1 MEPFIQH
8 LIDEDDNRQA
18 NYRLYRDYYDGQQ
31 GVILTRRQRE
41 YLHVPVDKS
50 IAANYMHIVVISLA
64 TRLTVTGFEAVGDK
78 KLTKEFSDMQ
88 SRIGEGNSISTKWAA
103 TAELFSKYAV
113 EANNTAAECELTKS
127 RKARAEQAG
136 LSARMLNQL
145 SSRVKDCSA
154 EVLRMVALTGHH
166 SRVLA
171 SVEEAVERVSLEVK
185 FLGEEADT
193 NARDRLKYEL
203 EKKLNG
209 EVDEAKRTLVKFDPR
224 NKSIPT
230 N

>member
-1 MEPFIQH
+1 MRATLLLSTAMMFSAGVGLALAQEPPARITGS
-8 LIDEDDNRQA
+8 EPPGA
-18 NYRLYRDYYDGQQ
+18 AAAAPSASSVRLSQQ
-31 GVILTRRQRE
+31 EL
-41 YLHVPVDKS
+41 DKR
-50 IAANYMHIVVISLA
+50 I
-64 TRLTVTGFEAVGDK
+64 K